1 MNPMA
6 NATASAS
13 APSAV
18 DRKNALRAEIAGFQ
32 ALINVLEAEADALRR
47 ADAEAL
53 SILSNAKLERVA
65 QLQALARQRSLELK
79 RAGLPETAAG
89 AKAWAGQ
96 SGPDAATCSDAWDRL
111 TKLALEAKRQ
121 NDVNGRLAARQ
132 RWHFDA
138 ALGALIQAAGVSSL
152 YGADGRARRTTVSQS
167 HIAI

>member
-1 MNPMA
+1 MNA
-6 NATASAS
+6 V
-13 APSAV
+13 APAGPPA
-18 DRKNALRAEIAGFQ
+18 DRRDALRAEIAGFQ

-53 SILSNAKLERVA
+53 SILCNAKVERVA
-65 QLQALARQRSLELK
+65 QLQALARQRAVELK

-89 AKAWAGQ
+89 AKLWATQ
-96 SGPDAATCSDAWDRL
+96 SGGDAAACAEAWERL

-138 ALGALIQAAGVSSL
+138 ALGALLQAAGVASL
-152 YGADGRARRTTVSQS
+152 YGADGRARRSNLSQAHLS
-167 HIAI
+167 A